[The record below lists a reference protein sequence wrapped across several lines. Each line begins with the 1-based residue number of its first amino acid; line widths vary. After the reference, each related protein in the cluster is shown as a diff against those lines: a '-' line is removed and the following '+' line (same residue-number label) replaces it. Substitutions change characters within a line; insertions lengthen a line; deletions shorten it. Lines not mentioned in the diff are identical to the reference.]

1 LQAEV
6 SYFSDLGNETV
17 KLFAIKINRIIF
29 DLETGSASEMKDLYI
44 LPTTKTPEID
54 FQKKGVLK
62 ITGNSYPE
70 NVNQFYGEIMI
81 WLDQFLELNTEIIS
95 INVDLTYINTSST
108 KAILN
113 IIGKINAA
121 AKSRVKVSWIYEI
134 EDAEMYEAGREF
146 EKLSNLKFDF
156 IEK

>member
-1 LQAEV
+1 M
-6 SYFSDLGNETV
+6 
-17 KLFAIKINRIIF
+17 R
-29 DLETGSASEMKDLYI
+29 DLYI

-54 FQKKGVLK
+54 FRKKGILN

-81 WLDQFLELNTEIIS
+81 WLDQFLELNTDTIS

-113 IIGKINAA
+113 IISKVNAA
-121 AKSRVKVSWIYEI
+121 AKSKINISWIYEI
-134 EDAEMYEAGREF
+134 EDDDMYVAGKDF
-146 EKLSNLKFDF
+146 EKLSKLKFDF